1 MHTLLS
7 PLLASGLSPFPTRAH
22 DDREEHSPLP
32 PPPPTER
39 ERERA
44 CFHSQKRSELSGGG
58 GGGQRQQRLQVPS
71 PPRAPPQH
79 RNPTP
84 TLHCKARRGEAGPSA
99 VGLRGGKELASPSP
113 PPTLFGAGFAAK
125 SWNFLREIR
134 KLYMALRSMLT
145 MRAR

>member
-7 PLLASGLSPFPTRAH
+7 PLLASGFSPFPTRAH
-22 DDREEHSPLP
+22 DGREEHSPLP

-99 VGLRGGKELASPSP
+99 VGLREEEEEEERSWPRPLRRR
-113 PPTLFGAGFAAK
+113 LFSVRDSLQNLGISYVK
-125 SWNFLREIR
+125 SENSIWLCG
-134 KLYMALRSMLT
+134 LC
-145 MRAR
+145 